1 MTKYEI
7 KLYAKDKKTIS
18 NFLKFFKR
26 SQNEIKNFPI
36 PLNFKRIKKRKNIIT
51 ILKSP
56 HVNKKAQAQFQQ
68 ITYAT
73 VGEFFSWD
81 RKKNAICLKKL
92 KNNLF
97 PGSKIKIENAFCFK
111 GNSEKTFNGKIL
123 LIKKS
128 TFSTFLSKKKQIL
141 IFKSQKIET
150 AKNRKWKNNILKN
163 FKKLD
168 SYGFI
173 NRESKNKLTTFNTS
187 KSSLDSSVG

>member
-1 MTKYEI
+1 MTKYRI
-7 KLYAKDKKTIS
+7 KLYSKDKKTIN
-18 NFLKFFKR
+18 NFLQFFKQH
-26 SQNEIKNFPI
+26 QNKKNFPI
-36 PLNFKRIKKRKNIIT
+36 TLNLKRKKKRKNMIT

-56 HVNKKAQAQFQQ
+56 HVNKKAQTQFQQ

-81 RKKNAICLKKL
+81 RKKSAICLKKL

-97 PGSKIKIENAFCFK
+97 PGSKIKIENAFGFK
-111 GNSEKTFNGKIL
+111 SNSEKTFNGKIL

-128 TFSTFLSKKKQIL
+128 TFSTLLSKKKQIL
-141 IFKSQKIET
+141 IFTNQKIET
-150 AKNRKWKNNILKN
+150 AKNKKWKNNILKN

-173 NRESKNKLTTFNTS
+173 NRENKNKLTTFNPS
-187 KSSLDSSVG
+187 KNSLDSSVG